1 MATSRSSQVSSMG
14 DCQMKTYFRRIVRAA
29 VYGLL
34 VCTAA
39 AQTVTHPDLRLQT
52 VVSGFNLPTGIGFLG
67 PQDFLVTEKNTGMVK
82 WVSHGAIQ
90 GTVLD
95 LAVNNSS
102 ERGLLGIAVHPR
114 FNQNPYIY
122 LFWTC
127 QAPCD
132 SPISHPLVI
141 G

>member
-1 MATSRSSQVSSMG
+1 
-14 DCQMKTYFRRIVRAA
+14 MKTYFRRYRAYA
-29 VYGLL
+29 LYGLF
-34 VCTAA
+34 VCTVA

-52 VVSGFNLPTGIGFLG
+52 VASGFTLPTGIGFLG

-114 FNQNPYIY
+114 FRQNPYVY

-127 QAPCD
+127 QAPAA
-132 SPISHPLVI
+132 PAPAIV
-141 G
+141 